1 MTNPWDILDAALR
14 DDAVVIKAEVT
25 NGTAELMSWGN
36 EFFTV
41 TRSEETSRGL
51 EMVLIAAAGKNAV
64 KWCTQIE
71 QVAKQAGYQSIRYH
85 TQHKGLNRLVK
96 SLNFQLLETVYQKD
110 I

>member
-1 MTNPWDILDAALR
+1 MINPWDILVPALR
-14 DDAVVIKAEVT
+14 DDAPAIKAEVN
-25 NGTAELMSWGN
+25 NGTAELMSWGD

-41 TRSEETSRGL
+41 TRSEKTSRGV

-71 QVAKQAGYQSIRYH
+71 QVAKNAGYNSIRYH

-96 SLNFQLLETVYQKD
+96 SLNFQLLEKVYQKD